1 MNIASYEERLPMGSF
16 QMRFVPLWL
25 AGSVAAYFLT
35 SFFSNFYP
43 SIYQFTVLS
52 LTFQLFC
59 GTAAFL
65 LLDDILQGLQINWQ
79 RDWTMILTLCIA
91 FLLSVSAVII
101 SWQFP
106 GLFDRRILFMDL
118 SRVPLFS
125 VLAFISIGSTAFLLK
140 VLNRYGIHESLKRA
154 RFFRFSQ
161 ENLPG
166 MLLAIFFF
174 FTYFTFAESINFP
187 EFRTLDQFFD
197 ADISAWLARLTSTA
211 RQDVSMVRAV
221 HPAVLMFLRPLVW
234 FISIFLNGDRLHAV
248 FLLHA
253 LAGAACVMLAW
264 LIIKRASGNTTYSL
278 IMASLLGASTSH
290 LLLGSMLETYIY
302 SALALIFFSLLVQSE
317 NTSLKFTVPAGV
329 LVFGITVSNFVQTC
343 ILYFLKQPHIK
354 VIVKY
359 VLMVVFI
366 ILMLNTLQVWLY
378 PNAKVVF
385 VPANL
390 LIEQRYRFNV
400 FGFSWRALGRF
411 FLIVRAILLYGIVAP
426 KPFILT
432 KELGANFPN
441 FRTFQ
446 ITIGEFHVAGY
457 TGLADI
463 TVKFWMIILATA
475 GILFIWSLLKTP
487 KQMLFPMGLVLCL
500 GFSLILHTVYGD
512 DPLLYSPNWVYAL
525 VLFAALSLQKWA
537 DHKWLQITMMV
548 FLSLLMIVNLN
559 LIHQIMS
566 ISLPFY
572 GK

>member
-1 MNIASYEERLPMGSF
+1 MNIASHKEYLPIGLF
-16 QMRFVPLWL
+16 RMRFVLLWL

-43 SIYQFTVLS
+43 STYQFVLLS
-52 LTFQLFC
+52 LTFQLVC
-59 GTAAFL
+59 GTVAFL
-65 LLDDILQGLQINWQ
+65 LLDDILQDLRINWH
-79 RDWTMILTLCIA
+79 RDSTTVLTLCIV

-106 GLFDRRILFMDL
+106 GLFDRRILFMDV
-118 SRVPLFS
+118 SRVPLFI
-125 VLAFISIGSTAFLLK
+125 VLSFISIGSTAVLLK
-140 VLNRYGIHESLKRA
+140 VLNQYGIPESLKRA
-154 RFFRFSQ
+154 SFFRFIH

-166 MLLAIFFF
+166 ILLAIFFL

-197 ADISAWLARLTSTA
+197 TDISAWLARLTSTA

-221 HPAVLMFLRPLVW
+221 HPAVLLFLRPIVW
-234 FISIFLNGDRLHAV
+234 FISVFLNGDRLHAV
-248 FLLHA
+248 FLIHA
-253 LAGAACVMLAW
+253 LAGASCVLLAW
-264 LIIKRASGNTTYSL
+264 LIVKRASGNMAYSL

-290 LLLGSMLETYIY
+290 LLLSSMLETYIY
-302 SALALIFFSLLVQSE
+302 SALALIFFAFLVHSE
-317 NTSLKFTVPAGV
+317 NTPLKFTVPAGV
-329 LVFGITVSNFVQTC
+329 LVGGITVSNLIQTC
-343 ILYFLKQPHIK
+343 ILYFLKQPPIK
-354 VIVKY
+354 VIIKY
-359 VLMVVFI
+359 VLTVVFI
-366 ILMLNTLQVWLY
+366 ILMLNILQVWIY
-378 PNAKVVF
+378 PNAKPVF

-400 FGFSWRALGRF
+400 FGFSWRAIGRF
-411 FLIVRAILLYGIVAP
+411 SLIVRAILLYGIVAP
-426 KPFILT
+426 KPFVLT

-463 TVKFWMIILATA
+463 TVKFWLIILATA
-475 GILFIWSLLKTP
+475 CILFILNFVKTLKQTW
-487 KQMLFPMGLVLCL
+487 FSVGLVLCL

-525 VLFAALSLQKWA
+525 VLFVALSLQKWA
-537 DHKWLQITMMV
+537 DHKWLQITMII
-548 FLSLLMIVNLN
+548 FLGLMMIVNLN

-566 ISLPFY
+566 VSLPFY
-572 GK
+572 SK

>member
-1 MNIASYEERLPMGSF
+1 MNIASHKEYLPIGLF
-16 QMRFVPLWL
+16 RMRFVLLWL

-43 SIYQFTVLS
+43 STYQFVLLS
-52 LTFQLFC
+52 LTFQLVC
-59 GTAAFL
+59 GTVAFL
-65 LLDDILQGLQINWQ
+65 LLDDILQDLRINWH
-79 RDWTMILTLCIA
+79 RDSTTVLTLCIV

-106 GLFDRRILFMDL
+106 GLFDRRILFMDV
-118 SRVPLFS
+118 SRVPLFI
-125 VLAFISIGSTAFLLK
+125 VLSFISIGSTAVLLK
-140 VLNRYGIHESLKRA
+140 VLNQYGIPESLKRA
-154 RFFRFSQ
+154 SFFRFIH

-166 MLLAIFFF
+166 ILLAIFFL

-197 ADISAWLARLTSTA
+197 TDISAWLARLTSTA

-221 HPAVLMFLRPLVW
+221 HPAVLLFLRPIVW
-234 FISIFLNGDRLHAV
+234 FISVFLNGDRLHAV
-248 FLLHA
+248 FLIHA
-253 LAGAACVMLAW
+253 LAGASCVLLAW
-264 LIIKRASGNTTYSL
+264 LIVKRASGNMAYSL

-290 LLLGSMLETYIY
+290 LLLSSMLETYIY
-302 SALALIFFSLLVQSE
+302 SALALIFFAFLVHSE
-317 NTSLKFTVPAGV
+317 NTPLKFTVPAGA
-329 LVFGITVSNFVQTC
+329 LVGGITVSNLIQTC

-354 VIVKY
+354 VIIKY

-366 ILMLNTLQVWLY
+366 ILMLNILQVWIY
-378 PNAKVVF
+378 PNAKPVF

-400 FGFSWRALGRF
+400 FGFSWRAIGRF
-411 FLIVRAILLYGIVAP
+411 SLIVRAILLYGIVAP
-426 KPFILT
+426 KPFVLT

-463 TVKFWMIILATA
+463 TVKFWLIILATA
-475 GILFIWSLLKTP
+475 CILFILNFVKTLKQTW
-487 KQMLFPMGLVLCL
+487 FSVGLVLCL

-525 VLFAALSLQKWA
+525 VLFVALSLQKWA
-537 DHKWLQITMMV
+537 DHKWLQITMII
-548 FLSLLMIVNLN
+548 FLGLMMIVNLN

-566 ISLPFY
+566 VSLPFY
-572 GK
+572 SK

>member
-1 MNIASYEERLPMGSF
+1 MNIASHEERLSTGSF
-16 QMRFVPLWL
+16 RMRFVPLWL
-25 AGSVAAYFLT
+25 SGTTAAYFLT

-43 SIYQFTVLS
+43 STYQFVFLS
-52 LTFQLFC
+52 LTFQLLC
-59 GTAAFL
+59 GMAAFL
-65 LLDDILQGLQINWQ
+65 LLDDILEGLEIDWSH
-79 RDWTMILTLCIA
+79 DWTTVLTLSIA
-91 FLLSVSAVII
+91 FLLSVSAVVI

-106 GLFDRRILFMDL
+106 GLFDRRILFMDI

-125 VLAFISIGSTAFLLK
+125 VLALISMGSTAILLK
-140 VLNRYGIHESLKRA
+140 TLNRNGIPESLKKV
-154 RFFRFSQ
+154 RFFRFLQ

-166 MLLAIFFF
+166 ILLVLFFF
-174 FTYFTFAESINFP
+174 CTYFTFAESINFP

-197 ADISAWLARLTSTA
+197 TDISAWLARLTSTI
-211 RQDVSMVRAV
+211 RHDVSMVRAV
-221 HPAVLMFLRPLVW
+221 HPAVLLFLRPLVW

-253 LAGAACVMLAW
+253 LAGASCVLLTW
-264 LIIKRASGNTTYSL
+264 LIIKRASGNPTYSL

-302 SALALIFFSLLVQSE
+302 SALALIFFAFLVHSE

-329 LVFGITVSNFVQTC
+329 LVGGITVSNLIQTC
-343 ILYFLKQPHIK
+343 ILYFLKQPTIR

-359 VLMVVFI
+359 VIIVVFI
-366 ILMLNTLQVWLY
+366 ILMLNILQIWLY
-378 PNAKVVF
+378 PNAKPVF
-385 VPANL
+385 VPDNL

-400 FGFSWRALGRF
+400 FGFSWRAMGRF
-411 FLIVRAILLYGIVAP
+411 SLIVRAILLYGIVAP
-426 KPFILT
+426 KPYVLT

-475 GILFIWSLLKTP
+475 GILFVLSLLKSP
-487 KQMLFPMGLVLCL
+487 KQMWFSIGLVLCL
-500 GFSLILHTVYGD
+500 GFSLVLHTVYGD
-512 DPLLYSPNWVYAL
+512 DPLLYSPNWAYAL
-525 VLFAALSLQKWA
+525 VLLVALSLRRWA
-537 DHKWLQITMMV
+537 DHKWLQITMIV
-548 FLSLLMIVNLN
+548 FLSLMMIVNLN

-566 ISLPFY
+566 VALPYY

>member
-1 MNIASYEERLPMGSF
+1 MNIASDEEHLPIGSF
-16 QMRFVPLWL
+16 RMRLVPLWL

-43 SIYQFTVLS
+43 STYQFVLLS
-52 LTFQLFC
+52 LTFQLVC
-59 GTAAFL
+59 GTVAFL
-65 LLDDILQGLQINWQ
+65 LLDDILQGLRINWQ

-118 SRVPLFS
+118 SGVPLFIVLSLIS
-125 VLAFISIGSTAFLLK
+125 VGSTVMLLK
-140 VLNRYGIHESLKRA
+140 VLNQYGISESLKRA
-154 RFFRFSQ
+154 SFFRFIQ

-166 MLLAIFFF
+166 ILLAIFFL

-197 ADISAWLARLTSTA
+197 TDISTWLARLTSTA

-221 HPAVLMFLRPLVW
+221 HPAVLLFLRPLVW

-248 FLLHA
+248 FLIHA
-253 LAGAACVMLAW
+253 LAGASCVMLAW
-264 LIIKRASGNTTYSL
+264 LIVKRASGNMAYSL

-290 LLLGSMLETYIY
+290 LLLSSMLETYIY
-302 SALALIFFSLLVQSE
+302 SALALIFFAFLVYSE
-317 NTSLKFTVPAGV
+317 NTPLKFTVPAGV
-329 LVFGITVSNFVQTC
+329 LVGGITVSNLIQTC
-343 ILYFLKQPHIK
+343 ILYFLKQPHLK
-354 VIVKY
+354 VIIKY

-366 ILMLNTLQVWLY
+366 ILMLNILQVWLY
-378 PNAKVVF
+378 PNAKPVF

-400 FGFSWRALGRF
+400 FGFSWRAIGRF
-411 FLIVRAILLYGIVAP
+411 SLIVRAILLYGIVAP
-426 KPFILT
+426 KPFVLT

-457 TGLADI
+457 TGLADV
-463 TVKFWMIILATA
+463 TVKFWMVILATA
-475 GILFIWSLLKTP
+475 CILFILNFVKTP
-487 KQMLFPMGLVLCL
+487 KQMWFSVGLVLCL

-525 VLFAALSLQKWA
+525 VLFVALSLQKWA
-537 DHKWLQITMMV
+537 DHKWLQIAMIV
-548 FLSLLMIVNLN
+548 FLGLMMIVNLN
-559 LIHQIMS
+559 LIHQIMTV
-566 ISLPFY
+566 SLPFY
-572 GK
+572 SK

>member
-1 MNIASYEERLPMGSF
+1 MNIASQEEHLSIGSF
-16 QMRFVPLWL
+16 RMRFVPLWL
-25 AGSVAAYFLT
+25 AGTITAYFLT
-35 SFFSNFYP
+35 GFFSNFYP
-43 SIYQFTVLS
+43 ATFQFVFLS
-52 LTFQLFC
+52 LSFQLLC

-65 LLDDILQGLQINWQ
+65 LLNDIPEGLRIEWP
-79 RDWTMILTLCIA
+79 RDWTTVLTLSIA
-91 FLLSVSAVII
+91 FLLSISAVVI

-106 GLFDRRILFMDL
+106 GLFDRRILFMDV
-118 SRVPLFS
+118 SRIPLFS
-125 VLAFISIGSTAFLLK
+125 VLALISIGSTALLLK
-140 VLNRYGIHESLKRA
+140 TLNRNGIPESLKRA
-154 RFFRFSQ
+154 RFFRFLQ

-166 MLLAIFFF
+166 ILLGVFFF

-197 ADISAWLARLTSTA
+197 TDISAWLARLTSTT

-221 HPAVLMFLRPLVW
+221 HPAVLLFLRPLVW

-253 LAGAACVMLAW
+253 LAGAACVLLTW
-264 LIIKRASGNTTYSL
+264 LIIKRASGNMTYSL

-302 SALALIFFSLLVQSE
+302 SALALIFFAFLVHSE
-317 NTSLKFTVPAGV
+317 NTSLKFTVPVGV
-329 LVFGITVSNFVQTC
+329 LVGGITVSNFIQTC
-343 ILYFLKQPHIK
+343 ILYFLKQPTIR

-359 VLMVVFI
+359 VIIVVFI
-366 ILMLNTLQVWLY
+366 ILMLNILQIWLY
-378 PNAKVVF
+378 PNAKPVF
-385 VPANL
+385 VPDNL

-400 FGFSWRALGRF
+400 FGFSWRAMGRF
-411 FLIVRAILLYGIVAP
+411 SLIVRAILLYGIVAP
-426 KPFILT
+426 KPYVLT

-475 GILFIWSLLKTP
+475 GILFVLSLLKSP
-487 KQMLFPMGLVLCL
+487 KQIWFSIGLVLCL
-500 GFSLILHTVYGD
+500 GFSLVLHTVYGD

-525 VLFAALSLQKWA
+525 VLLVALSLQRWA
-537 DHKWLQITMMV
+537 DHKWLQITMIV
-548 FLSLLMIVNLN
+548 FLSLMMIVNLN

-566 ISLPFY
+566 VALPYY

>member
-1 MNIASYEERLPMGSF
+1 M
-16 QMRFVPLWL
+16 
-25 AGSVAAYFLT
+25 
-35 SFFSNFYP
+35 
-43 SIYQFTVLS
+43 
-52 LTFQLFC
+52 
-59 GTAAFL
+59 
-65 LLDDILQGLQINWQ
+65 
-79 RDWTMILTLCIA
+79 
-91 FLLSVSAVII
+91 
-101 SWQFP
+101 
-106 GLFDRRILFMDL
+106 
-118 SRVPLFS
+118 
-125 VLAFISIGSTAFLLK
+125 LLK
-140 VLNRYGIHESLKRA
+140 VLNRNGIPESLKRA
-154 RFFRFSQ
+154 RFFRFLQ

-166 MLLAIFFF
+166 ILLALFFF

-197 ADISAWLARLTSTA
+197 TDISAWLARLTSTA

-221 HPAVLMFLRPLVW
+221 HPAVLLFLRPLIW
-234 FISIFLNGDRLHAV
+234 FISIFLNGDRLQAV

-253 LAGAACVMLAW
+253 LAGASCVMLAW
-264 LIIKRASGNTTYSL
+264 LIVKRASGNTIYSL

-290 LLLGSMLETYIY
+290 LLLSSMLETYIY
-302 SALALIFFSLLVQSE
+302 SALALIFFAFLVHSE

-359 VLMVVFI
+359 ILMVVFI
-366 ILMLNTLQVWLY
+366 TLILNIIQVWIY
-378 PNAKVVF
+378 PNAKPVF

-390 LIEQRYRFNV
+390 LIEQRYRFNI
-400 FGFSWRALGRF
+400 FGFSWRAIGRF
-411 FLIVRAILLYGIVAP
+411 SLIVRAILLYGIVAP
-426 KPFILT
+426 KPFVLT

-463 TVKFWMIILATA
+463 TVKFWMILLATA
-475 GILFIWSLLKTP
+475 GILFILNLLKTP
-487 KQMLFPMGLVLCL
+487 KQMWFSTGLVLSL
-500 GFSLILHTVYGD
+500 GFSLVLHTVYGD

-525 VLFAALSLQKWA
+525 VLFVALTLQKWA
-537 DHKWLQITMMV
+537 DDKWFQIAMII
-548 FLSLLMIVNLN
+548 FLGLMMIVNLN

-572 GK
+572 SK